1 MGSYRMK
8 LLSSTTA
15 YQEKCSGQSAV
26 GEHDCGDELLLR
38 DFEHFLPFLAHFVDC
53 RQFNL

>member
-38 DFEHFLPFLAHFVDC
+38 DFEHFLPVLPHFGGY
-53 RQFNL
+53 RQSN

>member
-26 GEHDCGDELLLR
+26 GEHDCGDELLPR

-53 RQFNL
+53 RQSN

>member
-1 MGSYRMK
+1 MGWYRMK

-26 GEHDCGDELLLR
+26 GEHDCGDELLLS
-38 DFEHFLPFLAHFVDC
+38 DFEHFLPVLPHFGGY
-53 RQFNL
+53 RQSNL